1 MAVFLEFPR
10 VTSPVV
16 GDDSA
21 YVLLNLD
28 LIASSQA
35 HSAVSGLTRVTLAD
49 GTTLTVALSYADFK
63 KRLAPLAPVFQDQK
77 ASEND

>member
-10 VTSPVV
+10 VSSPV
-16 GDDSA
+16 DDSS
-21 YVLLNLD
+21 YVLLSVD
-28 LIASSQA
+28 HIASAQA

-49 GTTLTVALSYADFK
+49 GTTLTVAVPYVDFK
-63 KRLAPLAPVFQDQK
+63 KRLAPLAPVFQAQK